1 MSTYVLPDYSREVPS
16 PITAPATASLPPTYS
31 YEPHADEET
40 VAMTPRAGVTSP
52 IGHFAR
58 QWPQATLILR
68 DQDPQLRLPTY
79 GRGGRIIGELG
90 LKNPDKVD
98 RVTVKLSG
106 QMSLSVADSG
116 SNCTTLC
123 SITHVLWKNP
133 HDNAGQ
139 NDASQ
144 HQQQKCPSILP
155 IHIQLPQSYSCDG
168 KVWRLPPSFEATF
181 LGVPALFVR
190 CLYTLSITI
199 TRTRSYHLAS
209 WTTNKTYVTM
219 LNFRP
224 RTRPNRPIVLLDTV
238 VASIKPVPEEWLQ
251 VVSTMNVRPIPN
263 SKLLEMR
270 PIECHLFIPS
280 IQTFALT
287 DTIPFH
293 LQLCSSIRS
302 LRELLPA
309 DCALLQT
316 DTHLR
321 KLSKAEEYRILVSE
335 TPIRIS
341 IARQVTVDVNGR
353 RRVRTFPCGVG
364 KMWPVP
370 PRAAA
375 HARSRSNSADTQED
389 VDVDLEAEAYL
400 DWQGEIKCWAEVT
413 SGGFSVNDLHV
424 KDFLVLSLAPPN
436 PRSSP
441 LVPLQLSHP
450 IRLVTDSWI
459 DTDALHPG
467 DR

>member
-1 MSTYVLPDYSREVPS
+1 MTTYAPPEYTRDVHSASTSTLDGAVPS
-16 PITAPATASLPPTYS
+16 EPPSYS
-31 YEPHADEET
+31 IQPNADEET
-40 VAMTPRAGVTSP
+40 VAITPRAGSSTNST
-52 IGHFAR
+52 GHFVR
-58 QWPQATLILR
+58 QWPQATLILQ
-68 DQDPQLRLPTY
+68 DQDPSARLPTY

-90 LKNPDKVD
+90 LTNPDKID

-123 SITHVLWKNP
+123 SITHVLWN
-133 HDNAGQ
+133 Q
-139 NDASQ
+139 NTASGEQ
-144 HQQQKCPSILP
+144 HLQQQEKCPSILP
-155 IHIQLPQSYSCDG
+155 IHFQLPQSYPCDG
-168 KVWRLPPSFEATF
+168 KTWRLPPSFEATF

-219 LNFRP
+219 VNFRP
-224 RTRPNRPIVLLDTV
+224 RTRPNRPIVMLDSV
-238 VASIKPVPEEWLQ
+238 YASLKPVPEEWSQ
-251 VVSTMNVRPIPN
+251 IVATMNVRPKATPGGP
-263 SKLLEMR
+263 ETR
-270 PIECHLFIPS
+270 PIECHLFVPS

-293 LQLCSSIRS
+293 LQLCSSLRS
-302 LRELLPA
+302 LRELLPS
-309 DCALLQT
+309 DCPLVQT
-316 DTHLR
+316 DACR
-321 KLSKAEEYRILVSE
+321 KKMSKAEEYRVLVSDM
-335 TPIRIS
+335 PIRIS

-364 KMWPVP
+364 RMWPVP
-370 PRAAA
+370 PLASSEGAYTA
-375 HARSRSNSADTQED
+375 S
-389 VDVDLEAEAYL
+389 AYL
-400 DWQGEIKCWAEVT
+400 DWQGEIKCWADVT
-413 SGGFSVNDLHV
+413 CGGFSVNGLHV

-436 PRSSP
+436 LRTSS

-459 DTDALHPG
+459 DADALHPG